1 MNLSGFPT
9 ITGGQVQSDSTTPL
23 AALGSISVDSRGR
36 MYRYVLAGG
45 AALVPGNV
53 LQAPAQV
60 AVHGQLTPTAAVAVG
75 GKQIVVTLGAAALAE
90 NAYAEGLATI
100 DTTPGEGY
108 SYGISGHA
116 AVLSGGIA
124 TINLRSDD
132 AVQIALTTSSRV
144 TLTPHPC
151 RGVIQSPVTTLTGAV
166 VGVAVYPIGL
176 GKYGWVGVCGDFP
189 VLVDG
194 TPAVGMALSAPGAA
208 PGAAAINSSTLT
220 MIGRALVTGVTG
232 KIFPAQIN
240 LL

>member
-9 ITGGQVQSDSTTPL
+9 ISGGAVNSDSTTPL
-23 AALGSISVDSRGR
+23 AALGSIHADSRGR
-36 MYRYVLAGG
+36 LYRYVLAGV
-45 AALVPGNV
+45 APLVPGNL
-53 LQAPAQV
+53 LQSPAQV

-75 GKQIVVTLGAAALAE
+75 AKQIIVTLGAAAAAE
-90 NAYAEGLATI
+90 NLYAEGLASI

-132 AVQIALTTSSRV
+132 AVQVALTTASRV

-151 RGVIQSPVTTLTGAV
+151 RGVIQTPVTTLTGAV
-166 VGVAVYPIGL
+166 VGVAVYPIAAGR
-176 GKYGWVGVCGDFP
+176 YGWVGVNGDFP
-189 VLVDG
+189 TLIDG

-208 PGAAAINSSTLT
+208 PGAAAINSSTLL
-220 MIGRALVTGVTG
+220 IVGRALVTGVTG
-232 KIFPAQIN
+232 KIQPVSLN